1 MDIDDV
7 RVKLPEDT
15 RNVLRRVV
23 TGSVL
28 IMPDKTYILK
38 PDQIEQ
44 LDEWNLAYEVVE
56 DYEFE

>member
-1 MDIDDV
+1 
-7 RVKLPEDT
+7 
-15 RNVLRRVV
+15 
-23 TGSVL
+23 
-28 IMPDKTYILK
+28 MPDKTYILK